1 VKGETRNCRNGFLKC
16 VKQSSVLTCAET
28 GAAKPINGCD
38 HKLIK
43 MSPEIF
49 LIFYDLDGGAG
60 HLFRT
65 MVPFND
71 VGQPLPKRKKRRD
84 PGTRHRS
91 IDARIDRR
99 GGGDDASKRRHGNSW
114 QVLIMS
120 HLHPLSIKYIQLK
133 ADASHA
139 TVTSL
144 FTDDIK
150 TIKFDGISLNIPY
163 LHYF

>member
-1 VKGETRNCRNGFLKC
+1 MKGETRNCQNGFLKC

-49 LIFYDLDGGAG
+49 LIFYDLDEWGAG

-65 MVPFND
+65 MVPPFND
-71 VGQPLPKRKKRRD
+71 VGQPLPKRKKKI
-84 PGTRHRS
+84 P
-91 IDARIDRR
+91 ARVIDRYR
-99 GGGDDASKRRHGNSW
+99 RPYRQKRRRGDDASKRRHGNSW

-120 HLHPLSIKYIQLK
+120 HLHSPSVYKIHSIKSRRFS
-133 ADASHA
+133 D
-139 TVTSL
+139 VT
-144 FTDDIK
+144 FH
-150 TIKFDGISLNIPY
+150 G
-163 LHYF
+163 